1 MTAQQAAPLGPL
13 VSTHYE
19 PVSPAVRA
27 KLMTVAV
34 PTLSAVLYQHGYHSR
49 YLPGV
54 KPLNPHMRKFCG
66 AAWTVRSIPI
76 REDLRVGISKGTV
89 PSRNRIAFDSAPAG
103 AVIVC
108 GTGSHPNVAMM
119 GDIMST
125 SLMTRGIE
133 GVVLDTGVSD
143 GDFVATMDFPVIA
156 AGNAPVSSFAALM
169 VIEHDTPIGFHNV
182 AVFPGDIIVGDANGA
197 VCIPRHLADDLADA
211 CIEQERLE
219 VFVLEKIKAGATID
233 GTYPPNEATLLEYRA
248 WLAARGLPP
257 QPPKKAL
264 GTT

>member
-1 MTAQQAAPLGPL
+1 MTTEQAAPLGPL

-19 PVSPAVRA
+19 PVPPAVRA

-54 KPLNPHMRKFCG
+54 KPLNPAMRKFCG

-89 PSRNRIAFDSAPAG
+89 PSRNRIAFDSAPSG

-219 VFVLEKIKAGATID
+219 VFVLEKIKAGAPID
-233 GTYPPNEATLLEYRA
+233 GTYPPNEATLIEYRA
-248 WLAARGLPP
+248 WLAAKGWPP

-264 GTT
+264 GAT

>member
-1 MTAQQAAPLGPL
+1 MTAERFAPLGPL

-19 PVSPAVRA
+19 PIPAALRD
-27 KLMTVAV
+27 KLMKVAV

-49 YLPGV
+49 YLTGV
-54 KPLNPHMRKFCG
+54 KPLNPAMRKFCG

-76 REDLRVGISKGTV
+76 REDLRAGISKGTV
-89 PSRNRIAFDSAPAG
+89 PSRNRIAFDAAPSG

-108 GTGSHPNVAMM
+108 GTGGHPNVAMM

-125 SLMTRGIE
+125 SLMTREIE

-143 GDFVATMDFPVIA
+143 GDFVATMALPVIA
-156 AGNAPVSSFAALM
+156 AGNSPISSFAAVM
-169 VIEHDTPIGFHNV
+169 VIEHDTPIGFQNV

-197 VCIPRHLADDLADA
+197 ICIPRHLADDLADA

-219 VFVLEKIKAGATID
+219 VFVLELIKAGAPID
-233 GTYPPNEATLLEYRA
+233 GTYPPNEATLTAYRA
-248 WLAARGLPP
+248 WLAERNLPP
-257 QPPKKAL
+257 APPKKPL
-264 GTT
+264 GPA